1 MNRNELPRTS
11 IASRLQAVFA
21 AAFLT
26 VTMLSVIDQL
36 AAIEG
41 SSAYLAQATAVAA
54 HGA

>member
-1 MNRNELPRTS
+1 MNRHQLPRTS

-41 SSAYLAQATAVAA
+41 SSAYIAQATVAIA
-54 HGA
+54 PGA